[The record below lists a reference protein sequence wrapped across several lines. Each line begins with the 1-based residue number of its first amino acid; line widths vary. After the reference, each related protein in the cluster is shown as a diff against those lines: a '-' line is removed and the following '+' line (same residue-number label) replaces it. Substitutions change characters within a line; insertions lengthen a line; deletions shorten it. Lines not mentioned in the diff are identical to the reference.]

1 MRGRYS
7 ALVPL
12 AIASLW
18 IVLLGRPAV
27 AQDVTEPALKAA
39 FIYNFA
45 RFTTWPVDAPPGDSF
60 VICVLNDT
68 AVAEA
73 LEHAVAG
80 RSLTERPVSVSAVAS
95 SAPKK
100 ACRVLYM
107 AGLPVARAAEV
118 VAELR
123 DVTRADDQRSRGLS
137 REREASR
144 SSSSSTASC
153 ASASTS
159 SPPSAPRLQISS
171 RLLIMARTQMTAA
184 LLLSRVWMCALAC
197 AVTLPL
203 AASAQSPC
211 PISASK
217 I

>member
-1 MRGRYS
+1 VRGRYS

-12 AIASLW
+12 AIASLG
-18 IVLLGRPAV
+18 IVLLGRAVV

-45 RFTTWPVDAPPGDSF
+45 RFTTWPADAPPGDSF

-73 LEHAVAG
+73 LQHAVAG
-80 RSLTERPVSVSAVAS
+80 RSLTERPVSVTSVTP

-100 ACRVLYM
+100 ACRVLYL

-123 DVTRADDQRSRGLS
+123 ESPVLTISNIDGF
-137 REREASR
+137 
-144 SSSSSTASC
+144 
-153 ASASTS
+153 ASAGGMTQFFFEHGQLRFRIHLE
-159 SPPSAPRLQISS
+159 SAKRAGLQISS
-171 RLLIMARTQMTAA
+171 RLLIMARPQ
-184 LLLSRVWMCALAC
+184 
-197 AVTLPL
+197 
-203 AASAQSPC
+203 
-211 PISASK
+211 
-217 I
+217 